1 MQSTCRLSR
10 QIVVAALVLL
20 MGGVVAPH
28 ASASEAACSTF
39 DWPLE
44 RELASLSAPGL
55 GLAES
60 GDAIR
65 ANGVAMALNL
75 KPMANVTFALAPER
89 KPKHAGSF
97 GAVVVATPEKPGLHQ
112 ITLSAEAWVDVVQ
125 DGRFLRSVAFSGR
138 SGCAA
143 MRKSVRFELQQRPA
157 TIQISGASGQRIN
170 LIVTPAN

>member
-1 MQSTCRLSR
+1 MARATVDADLVWFFAYGSLMWRPDFVYRAFEEATLQGHHR
-10 QIVVAALVLL
+10 ALCVYSWVWR
-20 MGGVVAPH
+20 G
-28 ASASEAACSTF
+28 
-39 DWPLE
+39 
-44 RELASLSAPGL
+44 
-55 GLAES
+55 
-60 GDAIR
+60 
-65 ANGVAMALNL
+65 
-75 KPMANVTFALAPER
+75 
-89 KPKHAGSF
+89 
-97 GAVVVATPEKPGLHQ
+97 TPEKPGLHQ